1 MLRTIQIRKQDQPRG
16 KKMPGP
22 HVQQLPGGGGLTP
35 VCAAWIFLSYLMP
48 YHIIQILSL
57 GPCILHVFRC
67 PTPSP
72 DTTRCLCIYIYIY
85 TVCVYIYI
93 LYVYIYTV
101 CIYIYIYIYIYILS
115 CVCVFC
121 RCTAYTYIYM
131 RLGYVRNI
139 SNAGISESYPSK
151 ARALDRLSGVRIMAS
166 RKSRQ
171 DVLHCR

>member
-85 TVCVYIYI
+85 CMCI
-93 LYVYIYTV
+93 YIYTV
-101 CIYIYIYIYIYILS
+101 CIYIYCMYIYIYLYLV
-115 CVCVFC
+115 VCVYSVD
-121 RCTAYTYIYM
+121 AQLIHIYM

>member
-1 MLRTIQIRKQDQPRG
+1 
-16 KKMPGP
+16 MPGP

-85 TVCVYIYI
+85 CMYIYI
-93 LYVYIYTV
+93 LYVYIY
-101 CIYIYIYIYIYILS
+101 ISISIS
-115 CVCVFC
+115 CRVCVFC
-121 RCTAYTYIYM
+121 RCTAYTYIYIYM